1 MCTRNFSQIVN
12 VIPMDKTKKKVRI
25 MIIEDEE
32 DNLNIYNEYLS
43 YKGHEVVNTSS
54 RADSTMTDIEK
65 DTPDVY
71 LIDYRLPGNKNGI
84 EMATEI
90 LNKFPKAPIL
100 FISAHEPLRS
110 EISNVPEFHDKNIEV
125 LTKPVRLYRMET
137 SMLNLVNKNS
147 KQL

>member
-1 MCTRNFSQIVN
+1 MR
-12 VIPMDKTKKKVRI
+12 
-25 MIIEDEE
+25 IEDEE

-54 RADSTMTDIEK
+54 RANSTTIDIEK
-65 DTPDVY
+65 VTPDVY
-71 LIDYRLPGNKNGI
+71 KLPGNKNGI
-84 EMATEI
+84 EVATEI

-100 FISAHEPLRS
+100 FISAHEPLRN
-110 EISNVPEFHDKNIEV
+110 EISNVPEFNDKNIEV

-147 KQL
+147 K

>member
-1 MCTRNFSQIVN
+1 
-12 VIPMDKTKKKVRI
+12 

-84 EMATEI
+84 EVATEI

-100 FISAHEPLRS
+100 FITAHESLRNEMS
-110 EISNVPEFHDKNIEV
+110 KLPKFYDKNIEF
-125 LTKPVRLYRMET
+125 LTKPVKLYRMES
-137 SMLNLVNKNS
+137 SMLNLVNK
-147 KQL
+147 K

>member
-1 MCTRNFSQIVN
+1 MT
-12 VIPMDKTKKKVRI
+12 KTTKKPVRI
-25 MIIEDEE
+25 MIIEHEE
-32 DNLNIYNEYLS
+32 DILTLFNDYLS
-43 YKGHEVVNTSS
+43 LKGHHVVSKYLS
-54 RADSTMTDIEK
+54 ADSIMSDIEK
-65 DTPDVY
+65 DMPDVY

-84 EMATEI
+84 EVAAEI

-100 FISAHEPLRS
+100 FISAHEPPRS

-147 KQL
+147 KQM